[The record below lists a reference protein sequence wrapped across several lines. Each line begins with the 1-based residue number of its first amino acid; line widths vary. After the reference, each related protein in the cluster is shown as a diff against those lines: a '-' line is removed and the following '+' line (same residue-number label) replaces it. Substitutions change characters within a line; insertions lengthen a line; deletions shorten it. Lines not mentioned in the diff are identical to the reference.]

1 MLKPSIIY
9 IADNGELIC
18 SHCAGHSARTTG
30 RDTSGQRLLAVVG
43 DVAQA
48 WKEMNQSS
56 PIQCEQGCTKV
67 AL

>member
-1 MLKPSIIY
+1 MLKPSTIY

-18 SHCAGHSARTTG
+18 SQCAGHSARTTG

-48 WKEMNQSS
+48 WKDMNQSNT
-56 PIQCEQGCTKV
+56 IECEQGCTKV
-67 AL
+67 NL